1 MGKRPGA
8 VSLYTVRAAC
18 YDSTMSPIRR
28 WFVRV
33 IVVVLIIWVGNWWV
47 TKDNPYSPNTWVKP
61 FFSTTVAPDGK
72 ITLTKVRDL
81 HVTSAPIGSLALYAS
96 MPFQVGYTLF
106 FPEKPIA
113 QDAEGITA
121 ALHAERFDPSKAYV
135 ITGGHFP
142 QLYVRNLGVFYAS
155 ILDPRIQD
163 GMTDWTDRERIT
175 LQTVALDLEL
185 LRSAGKE
192 YTTFVPIS
200 PSLFAGANFNAAP
213 LDSRVE
219 PSDSLFAI
227 IYALNA
233 LTDPTF
239 IAQNIPTQHTPVYT
253 LGTKDAANQL
263 LTTYKPILE
272 KELARYLS
280 VVMDWQTGLVKKT
293 AVLSAA
299 RDRAHGRQSSFYDN
313 MIAWATAKNAAK
325 LGLSV
330 PCPTLYAQNG
340 ACDFGEWKRTI
351 IAQFWDDTDGI
362 FINDLSNT
370 SEQQHTFTG
379 EAFLAVP
386 IGFLD
391 TTNQEDRSKLARM
404 ISYVKQ
410 HGLDKPLPL
419 YYVEATPD
427 SDSFISTLMG
437 DQYANHSI
445 WSHLGQTYIETL
457 VLLSSDHPDYLRDA
471 QNYLDEYRQKMET
484 YGGYPEL
491 YNDKGELFSI
501 PLYRAVLHVG
511 WVINY
516 EQAQMIF
523 NDTTQT
529 YIAVVK

>member
-1 MGKRPGA
+1 MEHHDSHSQKW
-8 VSLYTVRAAC
+8 YYVR
-18 YDSTMSPIRR
+18 MHFLRR
-28 WFVRV
+28 WALRIIV
-33 IVVVLIIWVGNWWV
+33 IALILFIGNWWV

-61 FFSTTVAPDGK
+61 FFSTTVTPDGK

-81 HVTSAPIGSLALYAS
+81 YVTSAPIGGLALYAS
-96 MPFQVGYTLF
+96 IPFQVGYNLL
-106 FPEKPIA
+106 FPEKPIE
-113 QDAEGITA
+113 QDAQGIIA

-142 QLYVRNLGVFYAS
+142 QLYVRNLGIFYGS
-155 ILDPRIQD
+155 LLDPRIQM
-163 GMTDWTDRERIT
+163 GANDWTNRERIT

-200 PSLFAGANFNAAP
+200 PSMFAGANFNAAP
-213 LDSRVE
+213 FDSRVE

-227 IYALNA
+227 IYSLNA
-233 LTDPTF
+233 LTDPSF
-239 IAQNIPTQHTPVYT
+239 ISQNVPTQHTPVYT

-263 LTTYKPILE
+263 ITAYKPIIE
-272 KELARYLS
+272 KELDRYLS
-280 VVMDWQTGLVKKT
+280 LVMDPQTGLVKKT

-299 RDRAHGRQSSFYDN
+299 RDRTHGRQSSFYDN
-313 MIAWATAKNAAK
+313 MIAWATAKDAAK

-330 PCPTLYAQNG
+330 PCPTLYDQNG
-340 ACDFGEWKRTI
+340 SCDFGEWKRNI
-351 IAQFWDDTDGI
+351 ITNFWDDTDGI

-370 SEQQHTFTG
+370 SQQQHTFTG

-391 TTNQEDRSKLARM
+391 TTDQEDRSKLARM
-404 ISYVKQ
+404 VTYVKQ

-419 YYVEATPD
+419 YYAEATPD
-427 SDSFISTLMG
+427 SDSFIATLMG

-457 VLLSSDHPDYLRDA
+457 IILSSDHPEYIRDA
-471 QNYLDEYRQKMET
+471 QLYLNEYRQKMED

-501 PLYRAVLHVG
+501 PFYRAVLHVG

-516 EQAQMIF
+516 EQAQMLY
-523 NDTTQT
+523 DDATHP
-529 YIAVVK
+529 YVAAVQ